1 MRCLKRIVVLA
12 ICYFTTVPT
21 HSQVLISIL
30 FGDKLN
36 TDKMTF
42 GLVLGNAWNSL
53 TDYPTVDAQSN
64 LNLGIFLTFKLKERL
79 FLQFD
84 ALAKYKMGAKGLP
97 VYTLGDATL
106 DTIYQHGSLQRSIS
120 YLALNTSLQYRIWKY
135 LNVEAGPNVGLR
147 IKAMD
152 LFHADHELGEQLFEK
167 DMKEATTRFDF
178 GLATGTSWQ
187 FSKGKGLKIGVRY
200 YWGLV
205 DLYSADEGTNAT
217 RSFQINLYIPI
228 GGKKQTTNSRDSN
241 PK

>member
-1 MRCLKRIVVLA
+1 MSWIQSIVVLT
-12 ICYFTTVPT
+12 ICLFTTVTT

-36 TDKMTF
+36 TEKMTF

-53 TDYPTVDAQSN
+53 TDYPSVDAQSN
-64 LNLGIFLTFKLKERL
+64 FNLGIFLTFKLNEQL

-84 ALAKYKMGAKGLP
+84 ALAKYKLGAKGLP

-106 DTIYQHGSLQRSIS
+106 DTIFQHGNLQRSIS
-120 YLALNTSLQYRIWKY
+120 YLALNTSMQYRIWKY

-147 IKAMD
+147 IKAKD
-152 LFHADHELGEQLFEK
+152 IFHADHELGEQLFEK

-178 GLATGTSWQ
+178 GMATGISWQ
-187 FSKGKGLKIGVRY
+187 FTKGKGLKIGARY

-205 DLYSADEGTNAT
+205 DLYPSDAGTNAA
-217 RSFQINLYIPI
+217 RSFQLNLYIPV
-228 GGKKQTTNSRDSN
+228 GGKKQTTSSRDSN
-241 PK
+241 SK